1 MNIKQTPWEKRNLGV
16 DSSIEFYVEQNDSWN
31 DISKEIRKHLESY
44 QVMHIA
50 SGNTDVLMNAPSLGF
65 LPIEI
70 NIQLARKLDEIE
82 LPKIYKRFEPAIS
95 CSLANEEEKKLII
108 HTIAEGNL
116 FSTDKV
122 SCDPFFSEKYA
133 GQRYAYWTQDV
144 IDQGADLLCMKY
156 KDKIAA
162 FDVCIDKTGGVAE
175 AFLGGTL
182 PEFNN
187 SGLGFLAIYFITK
200 YAKEKGFKKII
211 TGVSSNN
218 VPILKLHEMFN
229 YHVESMSYC
238 MIKHL

>member
-1 MNIKQTPWEKRNLGV
+1 MNVKQTPWEKRNLGV
-16 DSSIEFYVEQNDSWN
+16 ESSVEFYIEQNDAWDN
-31 DISKEIRKHLESY
+31 ISKELQLHSESY

-50 SGNTDVLMNAPSLGF
+50 SGNTEVLLNAGSNGF
-65 LPIEI
+65 LPVEM
-70 NIQLARKLDEIE
+70 NIQLSRKLDEVE

-95 CSLANEEEKKLII
+95 CSLANESEKKFILD
-108 HTIAEGNL
+108 TIAEGTI

-122 SCDPFFSEKYA
+122 ARDPFFGEKYA
-133 GQRYAYWTQDV
+133 GQRYAFWTQDV

-175 AFLGGTL
+175 AFLGGTI
-182 PEFNN
+182 PEFRN

-218 VPILKLHEMFN
+218 APILKLHEMFN
-229 YHVESMSYC
+229 YSVDSMSYC

>member
-1 MNIKQTPWEKRNLGV
+1 
-16 DSSIEFYVEQNDSWN
+16 
-31 DISKEIRKHLESY
+31 
-44 QVMHIA
+44 
-50 SGNTDVLMNAPSLGF
+50 
-65 LPIEI
+65 
-70 NIQLARKLDEIE
+70 
-82 LPKIYKRFEPAIS
+82 
-95 CSLANEEEKKLII
+95 
-108 HTIAEGNL
+108 
-116 FSTDKV
+116 
-122 SCDPFFSEKYA
+122 
-133 GQRYAYWTQDV
+133 
-144 IDQGADLLCMKY
+144 MKY